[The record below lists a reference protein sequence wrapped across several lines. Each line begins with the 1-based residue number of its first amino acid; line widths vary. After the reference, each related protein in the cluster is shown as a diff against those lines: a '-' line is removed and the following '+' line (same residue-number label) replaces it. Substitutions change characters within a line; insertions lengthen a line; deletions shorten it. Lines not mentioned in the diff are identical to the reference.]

1 MTEINQMASYDQL
14 TELAK
19 SAIAQAIER
28 HRKLG
33 ESIAVWQDGNVVI
46 LTAEQIPALQESSEQ
61 TKRD

>member
-1 MTEINQMASYDQL
+1 MTEINQMASYDQI
-14 TELAK
+14 TKLARA
-19 SAIAQAIER
+19 AIAQAIER